1 MERDCYGV
9 GNSVGPVQC
18 DRCGILYPV
27 CGGTV
32 ALPGAGSSYFPARPG
47 DGRDLE
53 HQLKGV
59 RALSSD
65 GKLEGETVF
74 LTDMGLTQEG
84 LAAAAQLCRKYPA
97 LRFCELEREDSQT

>member
-1 MERDCYGV
+1 MEARQYGM

-18 DRCGILYPV
+18 DRPGGLYSV
-27 CGGTV
+27 RGGTA
-32 ALPGAGSSYFPARPG
+32 ALPGALIFLPARG

-53 HQLKGV
+53 HQLKGI

-65 GKLEGETVF
+65 GKLEGETIF
-74 LTDMGLTQEG
+74 LTDMGLNREG

-97 LRFCELEREDSQT
+97 LRFCVLEREDNGAK